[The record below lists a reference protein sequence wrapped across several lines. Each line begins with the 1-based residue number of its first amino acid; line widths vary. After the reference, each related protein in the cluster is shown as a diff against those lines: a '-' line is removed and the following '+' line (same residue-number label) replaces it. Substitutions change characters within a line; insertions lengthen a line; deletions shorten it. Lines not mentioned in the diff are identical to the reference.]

1 MRVTQRIMVNN
12 YLNNLSKNYK
22 AMGKLQEQL
31 STGHKVS
38 RPSDNPFVVTRTMEL
53 KASIAANERYKQNI
67 EEAIGWTDTEEM
79 ALGQMN
85 DVLQK
90 VRELTVQGTTGTN
103 SEEDKRAVTAQLKQ
117 LKEQLVE
124 IANTSYDGRYV
135 FSGQKTTEK
144 PFSIND
150 ATGDVIYSG
159 ASEGLKKELAPGV
172 IMDIG
177 INGGNFFKEKYN
189 DPNVTGSTD
198 PSGKGI
204 FSTIDSIIT
213 ALEDPNG
220 NASSLLGDLD
230 NNMENIST
238 IRSECGAGQKR
249 LEDMHAKNDS
259 ETFNMT
265 TLLAKT
271 YDVDFPETYMQA
283 KVMESVYQASLNV
296 GARVLQP
303 SILDFLR

>member
-22 AMGKLQEQL
+22 TLGKLQEQL

-67 EEAIGWTDTEEM
+67 EEAIGWTDTQEV
-79 ALGQMN
+79 ALGQIN

-90 VRELTVQGTTGTN
+90 VRELTVQGATGTN
-103 SEEDKRAVTAQLKQ
+103 SEASKNAISSQIKQ
-117 LKEQLVE
+117 LKEQMVE
-124 IANTSYDGRYV
+124 IVNTSYDGRYV

-144 PFSIND
+144 PFTIN
-150 ATGDVIYSG
+150 APNGDVTYNGSDV
-159 ASEGLKKELAPGV
+159 GLKKELAPGV

-177 INGGNFFKEKYN
+177 INGGNFFKENYN
-189 DPNVTGSTD
+189 DADVTGKVD
-198 PSGKGI
+198 PTGKGI
-204 FSTIDSIIT
+204 FSTIDKIIKS
-213 ALEDPNG
+213 LENNG
-220 NASSLLGDLD
+220 DTSSLLGDLD
-230 NNMENIST
+230 KNMENITT
-238 IRSECGAGQKR
+238 IRTECGAMQNR
-249 LEDMHAKNDS
+249 LSDMHDKNDS

-265 TLLAKT
+265 GLLAKT
-271 YDVDFPETYMQA
+271 YDIDLPETYMQA

-296 GARVLQP
+296 GARILQP
-303 SILDFLR
+303 SILDYLR